1 MKEIVKLVT
10 SSYVDKFVLT
20 QNALL
25 SDYVDW
31 NSRQSFDDFCNKS
44 NIHFISDDFCI
55 MADDKVLNRLK
66 KLGKIDLSDCDRI
79 GWFDKNVNTVKWRTF
94 IQYSPE
100 AYNRIS
106 VDVQQSS
113 FSQLKKNIRS
123 LEELNRLKGGLLL
136 SWYFNKKNYEKFFS
150 KIEVK
155 KKNRWVIDL
164 SELNNKDLQILSQLT
179 LITHKGQKNSN
190 SDMTNLILNT
200 ISSETKNRETA
211 IKHNFS
217 LFQKLLQLSLDY
229 LVGEVSQLEKQD
241 YIDFLISKK
250 LIFDDDLFTEELL
263 GLRKKYVNQVR
274 FENIKHPVI
283 KRLASVLSVIDS
295 NISELKE
302 DLASF
307 GKGELFI
314 IGMIKGFNNIESS
327 GFSSNNIIYFFLEV
341 ISDHLLDIKPRSSED
356 SEVVHINFESSAVD
370 RDVGNKFSFLE
381 ESILIFRAK
390 EHLHNQLNKIKAQE
404 ESLKIKKD
412 EWKRSILAINRQ
424 NIRLEQE
431 LKNAIEIGDKLRS
444 EKKNYENNKKLNSF
458 KSIVWKFKKDQDKD
472 YLSNSIKKLDK
483 ESFNDFVKAY
493 QEDSTLNGKRGTH
506 IDQFERNKDNS
517 IKMSSS
523 NKNKILSTILSVYD
537 NKRMTNGNYEIF
549 NELDRKE
556 SIMLKSRKDT
566 IEKSITVN
574 KKDDTHEEEIVVDG
588 TPVIKKSNI
597 K

>member
-44 NIHFISDDFCI
+44 NIHFMSDDFCI
-55 MADDKVLNRLK
+55 MADDEVLNRLK
-66 KLGKIDLSDCDRI
+66 NLGKIDLSDCERV

-106 VDVQQSS
+106 VNVLQSS

-136 SWYFNKKNYEKFFS
+136 SWYFNKEDYEKFFS

-155 KKNRWVIDL
+155 KKSRWVIDL

-179 LITHKGQKNSN
+179 LISHKGQKSSN
-190 SDMTNLILNT
+190 SDMTNLILKT
-200 ISSETKNRETA
+200 ISSETKSKEDA

-217 LFQKLLQLSLDY
+217 LFQKLLQISLDY

-241 YIDFLISKK
+241 YINFLISKK
-250 LIFDDDLFTEELL
+250 LIFNDELFVEELF
-263 GLRKKYVNQVR
+263 GLRKKYVDQVR
-274 FENIKHPVI
+274 FENIRHPVI

-295 NISELKE
+295 DTSELKE
-302 DLASF
+302 DLANFS
-307 GKGELFI
+307 KGELFI
-314 IGMIKGFNNIESS
+314 IGMIKGFNSIESS
-327 GFSSNNIIYFFLEV
+327 GFSSNNIIYFFLDV

-356 SEVVHINFESSAVD
+356 REVVHINFESSAVD
-370 RDVGNKFSFLE
+370 RDAGNKFSFLE
-381 ESILIFRAK
+381 ESILIFRTK
-390 EHLHNQLNKIKAQE
+390 EHLYNQLNQIKVQE

-412 EWKRSILAINRQ
+412 EWKRSILAIKRENM
-424 NIRLEQE
+424 RLEHG
-431 LKNAIEIGDKLRS
+431 LKNAIEIGDKLRI
-444 EKKNYENNKKLNSF
+444 EKKNYEDNKKLNSF
-458 KSIVWKFKKDQDKD
+458 NSIVWKFKTDQDRE
-472 YLSNSIKKLDK
+472 YLSTSVKKLDK

-493 QEDSTLNGKRGTH
+493 KKDSTLNGERGTH
-506 IDQFERNKDNS
+506 LDRFELNKDNS
-517 IKMSSS
+517 VKMSLI
-523 NKNKILSTILSVYD
+523 NKNKVINTILSFYD
-537 NKRMTNGNYEIF
+537 KERMTNSNHEIF
-549 NELDRKE
+549 LDEKESKMLKSHGRSIKE
-556 SIMLKSRKDT
+556 SINSNN
-566 IEKSITVN
+566 EVN
-574 KKDDTHEEEIVVDG
+574 IHEEEIVDCG
-588 TPVIKKSNI
+588 TPVIRKLENT
-597 K
+597 